1 MTTFRSTDRRK
12 PNRHDRLDNE
22 RNNIQNL
29 PRLTAAGMAAGS
41 ALDFLSRHSERGMAR
56 RRQRALDYRVEDWAM
71 SNDCITLSV
80 WKTISIDSYE
90 SYGQMLHVPRDDIGS
105 AFTRER

>member
-1 MTTFRSTDRRK
+1 MIAWTMNEITYRTF
-12 PNRHDRLDNE
+12 LG
-22 RNNIQNL
+22 
-29 PRLTAAGMAAGS
+29 LTAAGMAAGS